1 MDYSNKER
9 ILESRGDDIR
19 VYTVDE
25 IAKILRVS
33 RTSAY
38 RFVKSGIVK
47 SFYVGTML
55 RISKQSFDEWRE
67 ANGI

>member
-1 MDYSNKER
+1 MDYSNKPR
-9 ILESRGDDIR
+9 IIEPCGDDRR

-25 IAKILRVS
+25 IAKLLRVS

-38 RFVKSGIVK
+38 RFVKSGKFK

-55 RISKQSFDEWRE
+55 RISKDSFDEWRKE
-67 ANGI
+67 NGL